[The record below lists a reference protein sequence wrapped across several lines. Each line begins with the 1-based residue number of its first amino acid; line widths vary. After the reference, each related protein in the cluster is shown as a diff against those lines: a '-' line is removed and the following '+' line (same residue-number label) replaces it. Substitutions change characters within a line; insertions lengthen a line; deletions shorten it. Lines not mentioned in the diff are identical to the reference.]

1 MNATRISKRQFYLAG
16 GFSNPHQH
24 RKMKS
29 GAWTYWRAA

>member
-1 MNATRISKRQFYLAG
+1 MNATRISKRQFYRAG

-29 GAWTYWRAA
+29 GCWTYWRTA